1 MPNASHYRVDYL
13 LNGHYKT
20 FYIRAEKMDNTE
32 AWHWAA
38 VDAGFGHIPKSRSD
52 RVPKTS
58 RPQAERRGI
67 ADVQWSAA

>member
-1 MPNASHYRVDYL
+1 MSQNCHYRVDYL
-13 LNGHYKT
+13 LNGSYKT
-20 FYIRAEKMDNTE
+20 FYIRTDKMDNSE

-58 RPQAERRGI
+58 KPQAEKYGI
-67 ADVQWSAA
+67 SEVQWSPA